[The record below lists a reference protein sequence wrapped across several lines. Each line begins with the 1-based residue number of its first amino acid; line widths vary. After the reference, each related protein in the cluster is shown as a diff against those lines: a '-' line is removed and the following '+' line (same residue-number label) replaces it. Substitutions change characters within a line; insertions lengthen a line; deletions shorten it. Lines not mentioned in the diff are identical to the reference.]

1 MAMSIF
7 RDAFSLRQGRCLAR
21 SALLVASGMCATAQA
36 ALGDLQSLD
45 ANDSSAWANY
55 ALNEARTAAQRISDA
70 YFRAEALVRIAGVHT
85 SFGNLDAARA
95 SLRDAREI
103 ANEVKASPGQ
113 DLALRSIGL
122 EWARIRNLDAAVEA
136 AGAIDMDEMRDPVL
150 VAVINLQIGSGDI
163 AAALT
168 NARRLSTSIAREQML
183 RRIAQGQARLGKLSD
198 ARATVAAIG
207 DEGIRAIASADVA
220 GALADIGNSD
230 SIVIAIDMASRIHS
244 KSERDSAYVYIALVQ
259 AASGSFNGAVSTLD
273 RVKDPASRAL
283 GFARLATLRA
293 HAEDSVNAEALLK
306 RAITDLPRK
315 RTAPGKSLALS
326 EIAVAQ
332 IATGQKPAARV
343 TLQQALQADG
353 RGPGSEAIARLQA
366 RAGDIASALNTA
378 MQVSD
383 DATRALLIH
392 DITTAQA
399 EAGDVSGARAT
410 AQALTDA
417 RLQVPAW
424 FGIIGVQVA
433 AGDTAGAR
441 ESVQIAQQSARA
453 IEEADYR
460 AQALA
465 AVAATHVK
473 LVDVPSGWSSFQE
486 AIAAA
491 QSLDQDAARSAA
503 FANVAEPFHDP

>member
-1 MAMSIF
+1 MA
-7 RDAFSLRQGRCLAR
+7 RNG
-21 SALLVASGMCATAQA
+21 LLVASGLWCAMAVSQA
-36 ALGDLQSLD
+36 HLGDLHSVD
-45 ANDSSAWANY
+45 ANDASAWANY
-55 ALNEARTAAQRISDA
+55 ALAEARAAAQTIPDA
-70 YFRAEALVRIAGVHT
+70 YFRAEALVRIAAVNT

-113 DLALRSIGL
+113 DLALRLIGL
-122 EWARIRNLDAAVEA
+122 EWARIRDVDAALEA

-150 VAVINLQIGSGDI
+150 VAVINLQIGSGNI
-163 AAALT
+163 PAALA
-168 NARRLSTSIAREQML
+168 NARRLATSVAREQML

-198 ARATVAAIG
+198 ARATVAAIE
-207 DEGIRAIASADVA
+207 DEGMRAIASADVA

-230 SIVIAIDMASRIHS
+230 SVAMAIDMASNIHS
-244 KSERDSAYVYIALVQ
+244 KSERDAAYVYISLVQ
-259 AASGSFNGAVSTLD
+259 AASWNLNDAVATLG
-273 RVKDPASRAL
+273 RVKEPASRAL

-293 HAEDSVNAEALLK
+293 QADDSDNAETLLK
-306 RAITDLPRK
+306 RAIAELPRK
-315 RTAPGKSLALS
+315 RAAPGKSVALS

-332 IATGQKPAARV
+332 IATGQKPAARA

-353 RGPGSEAIARLQA
+353 RRPGPEAIARLQA
-366 RAGDIASALNTA
+366 RAGDIAGALSTA

-383 DATRALLIH
+383 DATHALLIH

-424 FGIIGVQVA
+424 FGIIGVQTA
-433 AGDTAGAR
+433 AGDQVGAKD
-441 ESVQIAQQSARA
+441 SVQMAQQEARA
-453 IEEADYR
+453 IDETEYR

-465 AVAATHVK
+465 AVAAAHVK
-473 LVDVPSGWSSFQE
+473 LGDVPSGWSSFQE
-486 AIAAA
+486 AVATADLI
-491 QSLDQDAARSAA
+491 DQAPARSAA
-503 FANVAEPFHDP
+503 FANIAEPFHDP